1 MSQPPLQA
9 GQPRLLR
16 RSLAALLGMALVA
29 VAVLSAGGARADD
42 TVVAVDGLADRIAL
56 LPRASILVGDGTL
69 IPQAADWLL
78 SQPGTMVERSVRSFG
93 YTAEVLWSRA
103 TLDVAPAAA
112 GRWYLALEVPNF
124 DWMDVYRV
132 DPTGSAPPQLLF
144 TLGDRAPRVS
154 DIASRF
160 HIAPLDLEAGRTV
173 LLFRGWTTGSL
184 TPDLS
189 LRQIT
194 PLLQDEQAFFGLQTF
209 YLGIVA
215 ILLLSALVTF
225 GFTGERIYLLYCGTL
240 CAQAIYW
247 VTVLGTGPGH
257 LWPALAGRVYVDPL
271 VFIIIALAG
280 LILFAHA
287 FLSAAQVPS
296 ILLRVMKI
304 FAFIALALAAA
315 SVLAPLPYTAYVNSA
330 IAHFVFPAIIAM
342 MVPTA
347 VAFFLGARSSR
358 PLALACV
365 ALICA
370 ISVGVMRDNGII
382 VSNIWVLAA
391 PQLGS
396 LVEMLVFGYM
406 LMARWA
412 SAQREKEEMQRQAL
426 VAAREQEE
434 VLERRV
440 ADRTAELNAAN
451 ALLRTVVGAAPF
463 PLTLS
468 DNDTGTVMF
477 ANDKAAEFLGLSPGE
492 LVGRPVPDAFVRTD
506 VRNSVTAEMDGL
518 GVLRERE
525 VEFRAGEGE
534 IRWVLLSMVTL
545 VVDGKTIRLTAFND
559 VTRMKSLEQELRD
572 TAQLEMLTARRER
585 AARHLQQ
592 QFVAMVS
599 HEFRTPLAVIDGAVQ
614 NLEVSDEDDK
624 LRLERIRA
632 SVMRLLRMIDICL
645 TDARIQDGELLIERE
660 ELDLADLVGDVIAG
674 IDTEDGRL
682 RLRVVG
688 DPLWTAV
695 DEGLVRIAISNL
707 IDNALKYGP
716 EQDAVTVEV
725 MAVDEAGVAV
735 SVSDLGPGVP
745 ERERDRV
752 FDKYY
757 RASNI
762 AGLPGAGLGL
772 HLVRMIMEGHG
783 GSVTYDPILPTG
795 SRFTL
800 WFPLVGED
808 QE

>member
-1 MSQPPLQA
+1 M
-9 GQPRLLR
+9 LLAVAL
-16 RSLAALLGMALVA
+16 SAIALLSVGSV
-29 VAVLSAGGARADD
+29 RADD
-42 TVVAVDGLADRIAL
+42 TVVAVDRLVARIAL
-56 LPRASILVGDGTL
+56 LPRASLLVPEGTL
-69 IPQAADWLL
+69 TPQAADALL
-78 SQPGTMVERSVRSFG
+78 SQSGAMIETSVRSFG
-93 YTAEVLWSRA
+93 YTADVLWSRT

-112 GRWYLALEVPNF
+112 GRWYLTLEVPNF
-124 DWMDVYRV
+124 DWLEVYRV
-132 DPTGSAPPQLLF
+132 DPTRSVPPERLF
-144 TLGDRAPRVS
+144 TLGDRTPPVS

-160 HIAPLDLEAGRTV
+160 HIAPMELTAGTTT
-173 LLFRGWTTGSL
+173 LLFRGRTTGSM

-194 PLLQDEQAFFGLQTF
+194 PLLREEQAFFGLQTF

-215 ILLLSALVTF
+215 ILLLSTVVTF
-225 GFTGERIYLLYCGTL
+225 GFSGERIYLLYCGTL
-240 CAQAIYW
+240 AAQAIYW

-257 LWPALAGRVYVDPL
+257 LWPALAGRVYIDPL
-271 VFIIIALAG
+271 VFIIAALAG

-287 FLSAAQVPS
+287 FLSAARVPA
-296 ILLRVMKI
+296 ILLRLMKI
-304 FAFIALALAAA
+304 CAFIALALAAA
-315 SVLAPLPYTAYVNSA
+315 SLLSPLRYTAYVNSA
-330 IAHFVFPAIIAM
+330 IALFVFPAMIAM

-370 ISVGVMRDNGII
+370 ISVGVMRDNGLI

-396 LVEMLVFGYM
+396 LIEMLVFGYM

-426 VAAREQEE
+426 VAAREQER

-451 ALLRTVVGAAPF
+451 TLLRTVVGAAPF

-468 DNDTGTVMF
+468 DVDSGTVLF
-477 ANDKAAEFLGLSPGE
+477 ANDKATEFLGLSPGA
-492 LVGRPVPDAFVRTD
+492 LAGRPMPDVFAHPDARA
-506 VRNSVTAEMDGL
+506 SAISEMDRL

-525 VEFRAGEGE
+525 VEFRSAGGDL
-534 IRWVLLSMVTL
+534 RWVLLWMVPL
-545 VVDGKTIRLTAFND
+545 VLDGRNIRLTAFND
-559 VTRMKSLEQELRD
+559 VTRMKSLEQDLRD
-572 TAQLEMLTARRER
+572 TAELEMQTAQRER

-614 NLEVSDEDDK
+614 NLELSDARDTP
-624 LRLERIRA
+624 RLDRIRA
-632 SVMRLLRMIDICL
+632 AVIRLLRMIDICL
-645 TDARIQDGELLIERE
+645 TDARIQDGELSVETE
-660 ELDLADLVGDVIAG
+660 DLDLAVLVGDVIDG
-674 IDTEDGRL
+674 LDPKDGRL
-682 RLRVVG
+682 RLAVAG
-688 DPLWTAV
+688 EPLFTAV
-695 DEGLVRIAISNL
+695 DEGLVQIAITNV

-716 EQDAVTVEV
+716 EQEPVAVEV
-725 MAVDEAGVAV
+725 TATEEGGIAV

-745 ERERDRV
+745 EKERDRV

-783 GSVTYDPILPTG
+783 GSVTYDPILPRG

-800 WFPLVGED
+800 WFPDVGPD